1 MVPLV
6 HPYLG
11 DQVVVGEEVEVEA
24 VVGVGVV
31 AERANNMLLDKQERR
46 TRDILADTDWGFFCS
61 AVSVLYK

>member
-1 MVPLV
+1 M
-6 HPYLG
+6 
-11 DQVVVGEEVEVEA
+11 EA